1 MVPFVSSALSHRFP
15 TLPRRV
21 RQLMDV
27 LWWTVTLQLP
37 EQAGFWLRARRARR
51 DNAIPPPAVPD
62 VITIPDPSVIVLPV
76 ADRPDVSVIIPTF
89 GKVDYT
95 LRCLASIAAHPPLAT
110 MEVIVIDD
118 CSGDPDVAR
127 LRAIAG
133 IRLMETPRNLGFIGT
148 CNTAAAAARGR
159 YLLFLNNDTEVLA
172 GWLDA
177 MLDLFV
183 QRSDAGAVGSKLIYP
198 DGRLQEAGGIIW
210 DDASGWNFGRLD
222 NPNNPAYNYVREV
235 DYCSGASLMV
245 PAALFARLGGF
256 DTRYAPA
263 YFEDSDLAFRIRA
276 AGLKVLYQ
284 PRSCIVHFEG
294 VSHGTDLTA
303 GIKAYQVVNRAT
315 FTARWKTA
323 LQNDH
328 FPNAEHVLRA
338 RERGRHRKVV
348 LVIDHYVP
356 EPDRDAGSRTMVSF
370 LRALTQSGAIV
381 KFWPSNLYRSPGY
394 TEALQD
400 LGIEVIYGNQPDM
413 FHHWI
418 RENGAEIDWVMVS
431 RPQVAEEFLPDL
443 RAYCPRLIV
452 YYGHDLHF
460 QRLRRQA
467 ALLGDPSIGAEAD
480 ATEILERRVW
490 RSCDIVL
497 YPSDD
502 EVAQV
507 RALEPSVTARRVLP
521 YCFPSFGRTHEPP
534 AEPQLLFVGGFAHP
548 PNAEAA
554 AWFVADVLPL
564 ILARVPGA
572 RLAIVG
578 SNPSP
583 KVLALA
589 GGPVEIAA
597 NVSDAELAAWY
608 LRARVAVI
616 PLTFGAGVKLKVVE
630 ALREGL
636 PLVTTAVGAEGLASA
651 DGVFYVCD
659 EAEGFAAAACRLLQD
674 DALWT
679 ERATR
684 QIAYAEARF
693 SEAALRTAL
702 QHAVEPPRRHDWVD
716 MIGLNA
722 IEARK
727 GMALH
732 E

>member
-1 MVPFVSSALSHRFP
+1 MVPSVSSTLSHRFP

-21 RQLMDV
+21 RQLMDL

-37 EQAGFWLRARRARR
+37 KHTAYWLRARRARR
-51 DNAIPPPAVPD
+51 DNAIPPPMVPA
-62 VITIPDPSVIVLPV
+62 VITAPDPSAIELPR
-76 ADRPDVSVIIPTF
+76 ADLPDVTVIIPTY

-95 LRCLASIAAHPPLAT
+95 MRCLASIAAHLPHAT

-118 CSGDPDVAR
+118 CSGDPQ
-127 LRAIAG
+127 IALLGMVRG
-133 IRLMETPRNLGFIGT
+133 IRLMETAENLGFIGT

-159 YLLFLNNDTEVLA
+159 YLLFLNNDTEVLPD
-172 GWLDA
+172 WLDT
-177 MLDLFV
+177 MVELFV
-183 QRSDAGAVGSKLIYP
+183 ERMDVGAVGSKLIYP

-222 NPNNPAYNYVREV
+222 NPNLPAYNYVREV

-245 PAALFARLGGF
+245 PSRLFARLNGF

-276 AGLKVLYQ
+276 AGFKVLYQ
-284 PRSCIVHFEG
+284 PRSCVVHFEG

-303 GIKAYQVVNRAT
+303 GIKAYQVVNRET
-315 FTARWKTA
+315 FLERWRTTLKA
-323 LQNDH
+323 DH
-328 FPNAEHVLRA
+328 FPNAEHILRA
-338 RERGRHRKVV
+338 REHGHKRKVV

-370 LRALTQSGAIV
+370 LRALTQSDHIV
-381 KFWPSNLYRSPGY
+381 KFWPANLYRTPGY
-394 TEALQD
+394 TEALQA

-418 RENGAEIDWVMVS
+418 RENGSEIDWVMLS
-431 RPQVAEEFLPDL
+431 RPQVAEAFLLDL
-443 RAYCPRLIV
+443 RAACSRPIV

-467 ALLGDPSIGAEAD
+467 ALLGDPKIAAAAD
-480 ATEILERRVW
+480 ASEILERRIW

-507 RALEPSVTARRVLP
+507 RALEPSAVARRVLP
-521 YCFPSFGRTHEPP
+521 YCFASFAEARQPP
-534 AEPQLLFVGGFAHP
+534 AAPLLLFVGGFAHP

-554 AWFVADVLPL
+554 DWFVAKVLPL
-564 ILARVPGA
+564 IQARVPGA

-589 GGPVEIAA
+589 GGAVEIAA
-597 NVSDAELAAWY
+597 NVSDTELAAWY
-608 LRARVAVI
+608 KRARVAVI

-636 PLVTTAVGAEGLASA
+636 PLVTTAVGAEGLPNA
-651 DGVFYVCD
+651 DRVFYVCND
-659 EAEGFAAAACRLLQD
+659 ADSFAAAACRLLQD
-674 DALWT
+674 DALWIV
-679 ERATR
+679 RAAG

-693 SEAALRTAL
+693 SEQALRTAL
-702 QHAVEPPRRHDWVD
+702 QHAVEPPRRRDWAD
-716 MIGLNA
+716 MIGLDTIDA
-722 IEARK
+722 KK